1 MLSNSSLQPVDN
13 IQLHQVI
20 TRKEIADVLKRLRKE
35 WDEAAQG
42 ESLLDTFSPVG
53 LLLWDIITGLEI
65 STGDA
70 MDILGFDL
78 WAECNHI
85 AGQAG

>member
-1 MLSNSSLQPVDN
+1 MLSSSSLQPVDN

-20 TRKEIADVLKRLRKE
+20 TRKEVATVLKRLRKE
-35 WDEAAQG
+35 WDDAAQG
-42 ESLLDTFSPVG
+42 ESLVDTFSPVG
-53 LLLWDIITGLEI
+53 LLLWDIIAGLEI

-78 WAECNHI
+78 WAECDHL